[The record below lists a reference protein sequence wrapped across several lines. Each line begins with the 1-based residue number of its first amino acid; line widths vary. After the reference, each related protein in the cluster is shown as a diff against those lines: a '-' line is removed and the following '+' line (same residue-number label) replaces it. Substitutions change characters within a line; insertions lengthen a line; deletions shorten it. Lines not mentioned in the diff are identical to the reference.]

1 MGQTQSLPTP
11 QERFSKTQL
20 TNFLQIRLIGML
32 SKPELA
38 IVRDRASDVADK
50 ENISTAE
57 LAYLLKIRDSIKS
70 SNLSGHTRC
79 LEILLRLF
87 STAARLP
94 FLELEK
100 AMVSVKDLLSAA
112 ALFTTKSH
120 RFLPGLDLIEVL
132 FLGLVNDFDAEKS
145 EGLLA
150 KSESS
155 EDKTTFAV
163 DVVLPATGEETAA
176 ATSQRIRWD
185 TFSWKEIGQAA
196 ELREI
201 ATDDLVLF
209 LTLLIII
216 RLSPPGDHWL
226 VRQQLVQFLFSE
238 HWDSVERAVRNLVG
252 IPDSSISYTKFKDI
266 LNSTFKGIFP
276 ASLRGLLVYG
286 LLSPGA
292 SSSKSE
298 NRPVLPSS
306 RLMDAGM
313 LASLSTTFA
322 NLLINFSPQNIVEL
336 YNGSRS
342 GFSVRQLEL
351 KIFKWQAPTI
361 FIVSGKRLKHKTTTT
376 NRRYQQFDS
385 EYPRYFRSRE
395 LQLRE
400 WQTENDT
407 VTYAVY
413 VNEPWK
419 ASSKRNFGDETTAII
434 SVLPTYD
441 VFTSRHNP
449 TLGGHLIYFS
459 NQGMGVGFGNDQPVN
474 KNSVRKYLPGSVS
487 LTVEG
492 NLEFAIFR
500 HVSGTSA
507 SDYFNHS
514 TRVSGDFEDR
524 FMITDLEVWG
534 LGTTKELEAQKKQW
548 EWEEEQAKS
557 RQSVNMDRLAE
568 DRLFLE
574 MAGLVGNHGS
584 GGSV

>member
-1 MGQTQSLPTP
+1 M
-11 QERFSKTQL
+11 QL

-38 IVRDRASDVADK
+38 IVRDRASGVADN

-57 LAYLLKIRDSIKS
+57 LAYLLKIRDSTKS
-70 SNLSGHTRC
+70 SNLSGQERC
-79 LEILLRLF
+79 LKILIRLF
-87 STAARLP
+87 STAATIP
-94 FLELEK
+94 FVDLET
-100 AMVSVKDLLSAA
+100 SVLSIKDLLSAG
-112 ALFTTKSH
+112 ALFSTKSH
-120 RFLPGLDLIEVL
+120 RFLPGLDLSEVL
-132 FLGLVNDFDAEKS
+132 FLGLANAFAAEKS

-150 KSESS
+150 SETS
-155 EDKTTFAV
+155 EDRTTFAV
-163 DVVLPATGEETAA
+163 DVTIPATGEENAA
-176 ATSQRIRWD
+176 TTSQRIRWD
-185 TFSWKEIGQAA
+185 TFSWNEIGKNA
-196 ELREI
+196 EQREI
-201 ATDDLVLF
+201 ATDELVLF
-209 LTLLIII
+209 LTLLVII
-216 RLSPPGDHWL
+216 RLSPSGGHWL
-226 VRQQLVQFLFSE
+226 VRQKLVQFLFSE
-238 HWDSVERAVRNLVG
+238 HWDSVEAAVKRLVG
-252 IPDSSISYTKFKDI
+252 ISEITVSLPTFKHVLESTFKDI
-266 LNSTFKGIFP
+266 FP
-276 ASLRGLLVYG
+276 SALRGLLVYG

-292 SSSKSE
+292 SSSNSE
-298 NRPVLPSS
+298 QRITFPSS

-342 GFSVRQLEL
+342 GFSTRQLEL

-361 FIVSGKRLKHKTTTT
+361 FLVSGKRLKHKTTTT

-385 EYPRYFRSRE
+385 EYPRYFRSLE

-400 WQTENDT
+400 WQRENDT
-407 VTYAVY
+407 ITYTVY

-449 TLGGHLIYFS
+449 TLSGHLIYFS

-474 KNSVRKYLPGSVS
+474 KNTVRKYLPGSVS
-487 LTVEG
+487 LTIEA

-500 HVSGTSA
+500 HVAGTSA

-514 TRVSGDFEDR
+514 ARVSGDFEDR

-534 LGTTKELEAQKKQW
+534 LGTTKELEDQKKQW
-548 EWEEEQAKS
+548 EWEEAQAKS
-557 RQSVNMDRLAE
+557 RQSVNIDRLAE